1 MLSENFRRLARVISL
16 ARSSQL
22 DAVAK
27 VVWRGQPDSRGGLS
41 GLPGMVS
48 PYSENTI
55 QENLAQTICKAG
67 TYNLFGF
74 DTGRRS
80 ESAGPICNPHDS

>member
-16 ARSSQL
+16 TRSSQL

-27 VVWRGQPDSRGGLS
+27 VVDSRGGLS

-55 QENLAQTICKAG
+55 QENSAQTICKAG